1 MNSTSESTLIE
12 LRISRAYA
20 KLSCIPEDAPEP
32 SVSLAR
38 IGNCE
43 IRMLRAREPDL
54 DGTALFWLELLDSGK
69 TCIDSFRCHKLKD
82 ATPVFEY
89 FSSQATH
96 LNKPGSSDGD

>member
-20 KLSCIPEDAPEP
+20 KLSCIPEDAPKPRFP
-32 SVSLAR
+32 SPAL
-38 IGNCE
+38 GCE

-54 DGTALFWLELLDSGK
+54 DGTALFWLELLDSGN
-69 TCIDSFRCHKLKD
+69 TCIDSFRCHKLKG

-89 FSSQATH
+89 FSSRH
-96 LNKPGSSDGD
+96 LIG